1 MKQIPNDLTVEE
13 AERILETEY
22 NQFVPKNDSQAL
34 TEYMRAVVPVEVDG
48 YDLQVVT
55 SPATTAIKV
64 RYSKSNVME
73 DTADDLVSFGDPV
86 DHQAPFMYMI
96 LWLFMNDKA
105 NVSE

>member
-1 MKQIPNDLTVEE
+1 MKQIPNDLTPQQ
-13 AERILETEY
+13 AEYMLETEY
-22 NQFVPKNDSQAL
+22 NQVVPKNNSEAL
-34 TEYMRAVVPVEVDG
+34 VDYMRKVLPVEVDG

-64 RYSKSNVME
+64 RYSKSKVME

-86 DHQAPFMYMI
+86 DQQAPFMYLI

-105 NVSE
+105 NVAE